1 VSADAVSLEF
11 LCALCGVG
19 LLFFFREIFRFP
31 KLPFRLEPKLFISTA
46 WSAVLFPDFPSASPN
61 SIFTGL
67 CQSTGSTLQFF
78 HERQYALYR
87 FPIAYPASEVA
98 VLVRLCENA
107 ANKPFPIHLK

>member
-1 VSADAVSLEF
+1 VSLEF

-78 HERQYALYR
+78 HERQYAMYR